1 MVINMPR
8 KSRGRY
14 AKFLENLRGA
24 GAVPP
29 AATGDEEDVKL
40 YKFHQFLIGKSK
52 IKQTNKIPEGARKLY
67 QVGLL
72 PFSLSATTSTPAD
85 RYVGYASAYSLA
97 ALKDRGGNLTEAKL
111 GINLIVGGEKE
122 DAGYYPALIR
132 ASFATTSASVVAA
145 KVSAVTGTKYKY
157 DYKRTFSFPFGR
169 TTTSVKDAKTG
180 TTETTVDDADA
191 MDVYRS
197 AVDALKSNTTNTNV
211 PTTVSYDP
219 EVFKTKTKGEAYKT
233 GTNLPAIAVG

>member
-1 MVINMPR
+1 MNMPR

-14 AKFLENLRGA
+14 AKLLENLRGA

-29 AATGDEEDVKL
+29 AATGDEEEVRL

-52 IKQTNKIPEGARKLY
+52 IKQTNKIPENGRKLY

-72 PFSLSATTSTPAD
+72 PFSISATTATPAD
-85 RYVGYASAYSLA
+85 HYVGYISTYSLA
-97 ALKDRGGNLTEAKL
+97 GLKDRGGNLTEAKL
-111 GINLIVGGEKE
+111 GINLIVGGEQE
-122 DAGYYPALIR
+122 DSNYYPALVR
-132 ASFATTSASVVAA
+132 ASFPTTSAGVVPA

-169 TTTSVKDAKTG
+169 TSVSVKDAKTG
-180 TTETTVDDADA
+180 TADTLIDDADA

-197 AVDALKSNTTNTNV
+197 AVDALKSNSTDTNV